1 MLSFLFFF
9 NVKNGKQK
17 LTIGFNFYILSKQK
31 MKYMFSLFFCFQK
44 CENLCSIFFFFLD
57 IEKWKNKTKKRKENV
72 YLLLFFSEK
81 WRIINLWSIFN
92 ENKLHAWCFFL
103 FFVFVRC
110 PDPLLLELNNMAT
123 IESLLDRGGMTGVI
137 ACVILD

>member
-1 MLSFLFFF
+1 
-9 NVKNGKQK
+9 
-17 LTIGFNFYILSKQK
+17 
-31 MKYMFSLFFCFQK
+31 MKTNSTH
-44 CENLCSIFFFFLD
+44 D
-57 IEKWKNKTKKRKENV
+57 V
-72 YLLLFFSEK
+72 
-81 WRIINLWSIFN
+81 
-92 ENKLHAWCFFL
+92 FFL

>member
-1 MLSFLFFF
+1 MENKNWQLASTFIFFLD
-9 NVKNGKQK
+9 KRIWK
-17 LTIGFNFYILSKQK
+17 I
-31 MKYMFSLFFCFQK
+31 KYMFSLFV
-44 CENLCSIFFFFLD
+44 FFFRNVKTYVRFFFSGHR
-57 IEKWKNKTKKRKENV
+57 KMKKQNKTKENV

-92 ENKLHAWCFFL
+92 ENKLHAWCFFFL

-137 ACVILD
+137 AWYWIN

>member
-1 MLSFLFFF
+1 MENKNWQLASTFTFFLNKRTWKMKIYVQFFF
-9 NVKNGKQK
+9 
-17 LTIGFNFYILSKQK
+17 F
-31 MKYMFSLFFCFQK
+31 FQK

-92 ENKLHAWCFFL
+92 ENKLHAWCFF
-103 FFVFVRC
+103 FVFCFCSVPRSSLAGTKQHG
-110 PDPLLLELNNMAT
+110 DNR
-123 IESLLDRGGMTGVI
+123 ESPWQRRDDRGY
-137 ACVILD
+137 CVILD